1 MHELGI
7 VFEVLDRVKNIAA
20 ENKLSPEEIAA
31 VVLDVGEASL
41 VVPKYLRNCWPAAID
56 RTEYEHV
63 ELKINEVVAV
73 VECKQCGNF
82 YEFLKNERKCPVC
95 GCEEAV
101 IVTGKEF
108 LLKEILLYGEE

>member
-20 ENKLSPEEIAA
+20 ENKLSPEKIAA

-95 GCEEAV
+95 ECEEAV

-108 LLKEILLYGEE
+108 LLKDILVDGEE